1 MIQIAI
7 CDDEPFMCR
16 LLKEKLTTLMESRH
30 VPYSITCHTSSS
42 ELLND
47 PVAYDLIFLDI
58 QMPGFDGIEAARQL
72 RDRIADCILI
82 FVTILKD
89 CMPKAFEVEAFDYLM
104 KPVEDFRLAFTLDRA
119 LKKLNRRREPHLL
132 IHTLSQCRSIALSS
146 ILYCDVIN
154 RKIYLHTQDGTIDYY
169 GKMEVL
175 EAQLDNRFFRC
186 HRSYLVNLDYFKTY
200 SKGQLLLQD
209 GSHIPVSRLRHG
221 EFMKSMLQYMSLFDR
236 TD

>member
-132 IHTLSQCRSIALSS
+132 IHTLSQYRSIALSS
-146 ILYCDVIN
+146 ILYC
-154 RKIYLHTQDGTIDYY
+154 
-169 GKMEVL
+169 EVL